1 MVSWV
6 YSQQLNSTILC
17 QDVSECVKHDHDDGH
32 KMKPVCEREVLGT
45 FLKHNMQA
53 VDLVECELPRCFQ
66 QPEDG
71 YIGED
76 KTWRDR
82 EVSQTV

>member
-1 MVSWV
+1 
-6 YSQQLNSTILC
+6 
-17 QDVSECVKHDHDDGH
+17 
-32 KMKPVCEREVLGT
+32 
-45 FLKHNMQA
+45 MQA

-71 YIGED
+71 YLGED

-82 EVSQTV
+82 EVSQSDCLRERERESVESSLSFYLYT

>member
-1 MVSWV
+1 
-6 YSQQLNSTILC
+6 
-17 QDVSECVKHDHDDGH
+17 
-32 KMKPVCEREVLGT
+32 
-45 FLKHNMQA
+45 MQA

-71 YIGED
+71 YLGED

-82 EVSQTV
+82 ELSQSDCLRERVCVESSLSFYLYHDVCVGRIGSLCQSSQYRGLR